1 MQKYFGNYG
10 GQFVPET
17 LMPALAELEKAYIA
31 FQKDGKTQAE
41 LKSLSKDYLGRK
53 TPLYFAQ
60 NLSKHFGFK
69 IYLKREDLLHGGA
82 HKTNNGLGMGLLA
95 RFMGKKR
102 IIAETGAGQHGAAI
116 AMIGAFLGIPVEVYM
131 GVEDIKRQH
140 MNVMRMQICGA
151 KINPVEVQPGI
162 GSLKDATNEALRDWV
177 TNVRTTFYIIGSVV
191 GPHPYPTIVRDFQ
204 AIVGR
209 EIKEQILEKEGRLP
223 SAILACVGGGSN
235 AIGAF
240 YEFLKDE
247 EVQLVG
253 LEPGGKGVDTGEHGA
268 AITAGKD
275 GILHGSL
282 SRILST
288 KDGQV
293 IEAYSVSAGL
303 DYPGVGP
310 EHAHL
315 AKIGRAHYYP
325 VTDKD
330 ALDAFYLLSQKEGI
344 IPALE
349 SAHAIAYLK
358 EYAKTATSDHLVVI
372 NLSGRGDKDVDH
384 VWALTHISLITEFN

>member
-1 MQKYFGNYG
+1 MKYFGQYG

-17 LMPALAELEKAYIA
+17 LMTALKELEASYENFKKDEKS
-31 FQKDGKTQAE
+31 QKE
-41 LKSLSKDYLGRK
+41 LQSLAKDYLGRP
-53 TPLYFAQ
+53 TPLYFAR
-60 NLSKHFGFK
+60 NLSKKYGFK

-82 HKTNNGLGMGLLA
+82 HKTNNGLGMGMLA
-95 RFMGKKR
+95 KQMEKTR
-102 IIAETGAGQHGAAI
+102 IIAETGAGQHGFAV
-116 AMIGAFLGIPVEVYM
+116 AMIGAFYGIPVEVYM

-151 KINPVEVQPGI
+151 KINPVEVSPEQ

-177 TNVRTTFYIIGSVV
+177 TNVRNTFYIIGSVV

-204 AIVGR
+204 SVIGR
-209 EIKEQILEKEGRLP
+209 EIKEQILKRESRLP
-223 SAILACVGGGSN
+223 NAVMACVGGGSN

-240 YEFLKDE
+240 YEFIGDKD
-247 EVQLVG
+247 VKLIG
-253 LEPGGKGVDTGEHGA
+253 LEPGGKGVETKEHGA
-268 AITAGKD
+268 AISAGKD
-275 GILHGSL
+275 GILHGSH
-282 SRILST
+282 SRVLT
-288 KDGQV
+288 TEDGQI

-315 AKIGRAHYYP
+315 AKTGRAEYYP
-325 VTDKD
+325 VNDKL
-330 ALDAFYLLSQKEGI
+330 ALDGFYELSREEGI

-349 SAHAIAYLK
+349 SAHALAYLAK
-358 EYAKTATSDHLVVI
+358 YAETASQDDVVVI

-384 VWALTHISLITEFN
+384 VWELTNKQ

>member
-1 MQKYFGNYG
+1 MKKYFGNYG

-17 LMPALAELEKAYIA
+17 LLPALSELEHAYEA
-31 FQKDGKTQAE
+31 FQKNTAAQTE
-41 LKSLSKDYLGRK
+41 LALLSKDYLGRK
-53 TPLYFAQ
+53 TPLYFAG
-60 NLSKHFGFK
+60 NFSKHFGFK

-116 AMIGAFLGIPVEVYM
+116 AMIGAFLDIPVEVYM

-140 MNVMRMQICGA
+140 INVMRMQICGA
-151 KINPVEVQPGI
+151 KINPVEVRPGI
-162 GSLKDATNEALRDWV
+162 GSLKDATNAALRDWV

-204 AIVGR
+204 AVIGR
-209 EIKEQILEKEGRLP
+209 EIKQQILEKEGRLP

-240 YEFLKDE
+240 HEFLEDTD
-247 EVQLVG
+247 VRLIG
-253 LEPGGKGVDTGEHGA
+253 LEPGGKGVETGEHGA
-268 AITAGKD
+268 ALSAGKD

-288 KDGQV
+288 EDGQA

-315 AKIGRAHYYP
+315 AQTGRVRYYP
-325 VTDKD
+325 INDKD
-330 ALDAFYLLSQKEGI
+330 ALDAFYLLSQKEGS

-349 SAHAIAYLK
+349 SAHAIAYLG
-358 EYAKTATSDHLVVI
+358 EYATTATPYDVVVI

-384 VWALTHISLITEFN
+384 VWALTHKC